1 MVLDK
6 QGGPN
11 WFKNWCTAPVIVDP
25 EKDEVYFT
33 PLYYIMSHFSKFMRP
48 GAVKIGCVIANQEL
62 MATAV
67 KNPDGTIALVVF
79 NPTDILQTLEI
90 HHNQQKKNISIN
102 ARALQ
107 TVVIQP

>member
-48 GAVKIGCVIANQEL
+48 GAVKIGCTIANKEL

-67 KNPDGTIALVVF
+67 KNPDGTIALAIF
-79 NPTDILQTLEI
+79 NPTDTLQTLEI
-90 HHNQQKKNISIN
+90 YLNQQKKNISIN
-102 ARALQ
+102 AKALQ